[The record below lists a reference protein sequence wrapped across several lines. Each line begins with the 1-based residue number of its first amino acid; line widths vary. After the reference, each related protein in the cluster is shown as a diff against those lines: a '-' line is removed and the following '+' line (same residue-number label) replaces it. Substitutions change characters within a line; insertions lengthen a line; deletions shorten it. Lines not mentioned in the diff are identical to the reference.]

1 MHAVGG
7 RVPNVIVEFP
17 DDEDDEDEDDED
29 EESDLRHE
37 EEASE
42 SVVLE

>member
-17 DDEDDEDEDDED
+17 DDEEEEDE